1 MQDVQLMA
9 TVANV
14 SQHSQRFESSR
25 SCASRLAACSQAIT
39 AFMSFSTIPTAP
51 TSMMGSPSTFEDSLT
66 INTDPF
72 QPYTEL
78 KGRKRNRLNATSRSS
93 SWTNISASSRS
104 CRAPAEYTPLSEHD
118 LSRPDHLN
126 YDFPNPV
133 EMALPGGGQPIE
145 YESPSS
151 LNMRHTGLEPT
162 SGQLDEHHRPHFD
175 HAQPNI
181 AWSEDCAVYDVAVA
195 TQSSNKW
202 PVEFGTG
209 YFDEGYAPQ
218 RTEQWLG

>member
-72 QPYTEL
+72 QPYTEF